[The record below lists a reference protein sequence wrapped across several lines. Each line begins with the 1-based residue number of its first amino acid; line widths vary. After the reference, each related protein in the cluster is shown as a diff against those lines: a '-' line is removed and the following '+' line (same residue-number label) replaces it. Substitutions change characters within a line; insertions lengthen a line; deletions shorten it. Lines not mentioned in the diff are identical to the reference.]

1 MRGGDLTVDVV
12 GGGAAH
18 GRGSI
23 GTALRAFN
31 VVAALVFT
39 LVTVS
44 PAAALPVPGTDGRVT
59 LNGWFD
65 GLAVA
70 ATEDSPTQRPQ
81 LVTTLQLDGR
91 FQRWLRGY
99 VETKG
104 RAGGPFIGGQGAGV
118 YEFDQAFQN
127 RSPALEFAEAWLEGR
142 SRRFEVRAGIVRV
155 AWGKLDGI
163 PPSDIVNPRDFHD
176 PLVTEAEER
185 KIGIP
190 MLTGTYH
197 APLEGWG
204 FRGLRLGLLYV
215 PIAVP
220 SRLPLAEER
229 WFPSSTEPPARF
241 DLRPL
246 HLGTLESARVV
257 FGTANVPPPRGL
269 EDGGIGARLGGS
281 WHSADWDLYHY
292 TGPWTGADAALVP
305 ILVPESATELTSYT
319 SLAQKHDSLNMTAG
333 AVAFPVG
340 PVTVRAEVVHFNEKP
355 YLRRASDL
363 VSPAALRRLPLMRIE
378 QQLLRGQ
385 PAGVPLEPLFP
396 TLDSLEWGVGVD
408 TVWRGFQP
416 ILQVNQVA
424 FLEAAPRLLIGDP
437 DTRFTASVR
446 KNVLDER
453 FEVEVRGQ
461 YAVERGDWFFFPRV
475 SYLLRDDLRVRV
487 GYLTLGGPRASL
499 LGQYGQND
507 EVVLQARYSF

>member
-1 MRGGDLTVDVV
+1 
-12 GGGAAH
+12 
-18 GRGSI
+18 
-23 GTALRAFN
+23 
-31 VVAALVFT
+31 
-39 LVTVS
+39 
-44 PAAALPVPGTDGRVT
+44 LPVPGTDGNVT

-70 ATEDSPTQRPQ
+70 ATEDSPMQRPQ

-91 FQRWLRGY
+91 YQRWLRGY
-99 VETKG
+99 LELKG

-118 YEFDQAFQN
+118 YEWTQAFQN
-127 RSPALEFAEAWLEGR
+127 RSPALEFAEAWLEAR
-142 SRRFEVRAGIVRV
+142 RRRFDVRAGLVRV

-190 MLTGTYH
+190 MLAGTYH
-197 APLEGWG
+197 LPLEGWG

-229 WFPSSTEPPARF
+229 WFPSSTEPKGRF
-241 DLRPL
+241 NLRPL
-246 HLGTLESARVV
+246 MIGTLQTADVV
-257 FGTANVPPPRGL
+257 FGTNNVPPPRGI

-281 WHSADWDLYHY
+281 WRSADWDLYHY

-305 ILVPESATELTSYT
+305 VLVPKSLTALTAYT
-319 SLAQKHDSLNMTAG
+319 SLAQHHDSLNMTAG

-340 PVTVRAEVVHFNEKP
+340 SVTVRAELAHFNEKP
-355 YLRRASDL
+355 YLRPAGDL
-363 VSPAALRRLPLMRIE
+363 VSPAALRRLPLDSIE
-378 QQLLRGQ
+378 NQLGRRRR
-385 PAGVPLEPLFP
+385 AYVPLGPLFP

-424 FLEAAPRLLIGDP
+424 FLENAPRLLIGDP
-437 DTRFTASVR
+437 DTRFTATVR

-453 FEVEVRGQ
+453 FELEVRGQ
-461 YAVERGDWFFFPRV
+461 YAVERGDWFLFPRV

-487 GYLTLGGPRASL
+487 GYLALGGPRQSL
-499 LGQYGQND
+499 FGQYGQND
-507 EVVLQARYSF
+507 EVVLQARYTF